1 MSTPRKFSWIG
12 MAIVLLLVSLI
23 LWLNRE
29 NLSKEAL
36 LDTAKAMPS
45 AIFLAAFLILP
56 MLGFPLSLF
65 LIAAG
70 LRFGFVGGLLS
81 AAVCISAHHLTVFWM
96 AHHGPRRRI
105 QAWLKRKGH
114 PVPSTEGKARIRWTA
129 IFAAISGPP
138 YAIKL
143 YVLALTD
150 LPLKIY
156 AGVSV
161 PVYLLMGSG
170 IIAGGAAANRFN
182 VLWIPPVIALVAA
195 AFFIG
200 KTLRKRMASA

>member
-1 MSTPRKFSWIG
+1 MTNPSKLRWAPLVCL
-12 MAIVLLLVSLI
+12 VLLVGLLI
-23 LWLNRE
+23 ALNW
-29 NLSKEAL
+29 NDLNKDAL
-36 LDTAKAMPS
+36 LDTAKSMP
-45 AIFLAAFLILP
+45 ALAFLIAFLILP

-70 LRFGFVGGLLS
+70 LRFGFAGGLLS
-81 AAVCISAHHLTVFWM
+81 SAICIVAHHLTVYGL

-114 PVPSTEGKARIRWTA
+114 PVPSTEGEPRVRWTA
-129 IFAAISGPP
+129 IFAAVSGPP

-143 YVLALTD
+143 YLLALTD

-161 PVYLLMGSG
+161 PIYLLMGSG
-170 IIAGGAAANRFN
+170 IIAGGAAAERFN
-182 VLWIPPVIALVAA
+182 VLWIPPVVALVAG
-195 AFFIG
+195 AFLVG
-200 KTLRKRMASA
+200 RTLRKRAATA

>member
-1 MSTPRKFSWIG
+1 MSASRKLPWISIAG
-12 MAIVLLLVSLI
+12 VLLLIGLV

-36 LDTAKAMPS
+36 LDTAKAMPA

-70 LRFGFVGGLLS
+70 LRFGFAGGLLS
-81 AAVCISAHHLTVFWM
+81 AAVCIATHHLTVFWM

-129 IFAAISGPP
+129 VFAAISGPP
-138 YAIKL
+138 YVIKL

-182 VLWIPPVIALVAA
+182 VLWIPPVVALVAA
-195 AFFIG
+195 AVFVG
-200 KTLRKRMASA
+200 RTLKKRAATA

>member
-1 MSTPRKFSWIG
+1 MNAPRKFPWISIAG
-12 MAIVLLLVSLI
+12 VLLLIALVV
-23 LWLNRE
+23 WLNRE

-36 LDTAKAMPS
+36 LEKVNAMPA

-56 MLGFPLSLF
+56 MFGFPLSLF

-70 LRFGFVGGLLS
+70 LRFGFAGGLLS
-81 AAVCISAHHLTVFWM
+81 AAVCIVAHHLAVYWM

-114 PVPSTEGKARIRWTA
+114 PVPSTEGNARIRWTA
-129 IFAAISGPP
+129 AFAAISGPP

-182 VLWIPPVIALVAA
+182 LLWIPPVIALLAA
-195 AFFIG
+195 AFFVG
-200 KTLRKRMASA
+200 RTLRKRAATA